1 MNRLIALFFAATLG
15 GTPALPADQAK
26 DQDQSLKDRLAALAV
41 EKGSLKL
48 GKAELKVS
56 PPHSIEIKDLN
67 PFIIS
72 IAAPKSIFV
81 NLGAARERLDLRS
94 VGERIAIYSAA
105 ARAGESKG
113 FARIYIRDK
122 ADDKSLKGV
131 LTLLLFNSIYD
142 LEYKVL
148 DGAEW
153 TKLHP
158 RKPAK

>member
-1 MNRLIALFFAATLG
+1 MKTIRLEGDGIELEFAVCKPLADAMAAQLLG
-15 GTPALPADQAK
+15 ETICLSWYDQAK

-94 VGERIAIYSAA
+94 PGDRQYS
-105 ARAGESKG
+105 R
-113 FARIYIRDK
+113 
-122 ADDKSLKGV
+122 
-131 LTLLLFNSIYD
+131 
-142 LEYKVL
+142 
-148 DGAEW
+148 
-153 TKLHP
+153 
-158 RKPAK
+158 